1 MIHLT
6 IDDETLLRVRVAT
19 SPLWELLSSLA
30 TLARYRAEVPP
41 PYSAWALNARR
52 ELPGDLCRELMSWAA
67 KIRTRRLPSFLVPVP
82 KSASRTIAEDLA
94 DLRATPPD
102 AIRRELAVLY
112 PDGAPEP
119 LSRLTDPDEGLTHL
133 VDLFGAYWDIAMAP
147 YWRSMRNVL
156 EEEILL
162 RGRCLATEGADA
174 MLRGL
179 GGRVQWKYPDLTL
192 PCQTDVVST
201 LTHTQFYVVPVLFA
215 HGMRIFSEGRVESA
229 VSYQAR
235 GSAVLN
241 GPAAESP
248 PREVTPDELDR
259 LAVLVGR
266 GRAAVMRALT
276 APTTTTAVA
285 KSLGLAPSTV
295 SQHLS
300 ALSAAGVVQKH
311 RLGSKVLY
319 NLDRH
324 ALALLRH
331 LDYSSGG

>member
-1 MIHLT
+1 MIRLT

-30 TLARYRAEVPP
+30 MLVRYRTELPP
-41 PYSAWALNARR
+41 PYGAWAENARR
-52 ELPGDLCRELMSWAA
+52 ELPGDLRRELLSWAA
-67 KIRTRRLPSFLVPVP
+67 QIRTQRLPSFLVPVP
-82 KSASRTIAEDLA
+82 RSTSRTIAEELA
-94 DLRATPPD
+94 DLRATPEEL
-102 AIRRELAVLY
+102 IRNELAVLY
-112 PDGAPEP
+112 PQGNLLA
-119 LSRLTDPDEGLTHL
+119 RMTGPDQGLPHL

-179 GGRVQWKYPDLTL
+179 GGRVHWEHPHLTL
-192 PCQTDVVST
+192 PCQTDIDSV
-201 LTHTQFYVVPVLFA
+201 LTRTQFYVVPVLFA
-215 HGMRIFSEGRVESA
+215 HGMRIFSEGSSGSA

-235 GSAVLN
+235 GSAVLDSQ
-241 GPAAESP
+241 AAEGL
-248 PREVTPDELDR
+248 PRDAAPGEHDR
-259 LAVLVGR
+259 LAMLVGR

-276 APTTTTAVA
+276 APSTTTAVA
-285 KSLGLAPSTV
+285 QSLGLAQSTV

-300 ALSAAGVVQKH
+300 ALSAARLVQKH

-319 NLDRH
+319 RLDH
-324 ALALLRH
+324 QALELLRH
-331 LDYSSGG
+331 LDYRSAE